1 MYKLLL
7 FHGNNGFANAPHCY
21 DVRTLSLL
29 FPDCKVRHTLHTHL
43 HLRINLIRRTSGQSL
58 GTFRQ
63 NDATSDMRQQWIE
76 QYFHNVHTAEGC
88 RNIVILSR
96 AMLSAVTEYDH
107 MEEVPGGKRSVPQVR
122 DTAGVS
128 LQIPRQVRTAH
139 RTGRR
144 VGSCLAW
151 QSNQQIPLPSYTKH
165 ANNDLSQA
173 MKCNWSFV
181 SSLKI
186 TMTSQIKTLCN
197 AVWPILTQSTCLMQ
211 FYGIPT
217 MNPQAESQQS
227 KTLSNK
233 TTIYCSIFGSNTVHV
248 QTLQVHHLAGNWVVI
263 HTISSLFLSGPTE
276 LVFCLRR
283 RTDYIWTVTI
293 LRATSRCVNFT
304 KKVESVSV

>member
-1 MYKLLL
+1 
-7 FHGNNGFANAPHCY
+7 
-21 DVRTLSLL
+21 
-29 FPDCKVRHTLHTHL
+29 
-43 HLRINLIRRTSGQSL
+43 
-58 GTFRQ
+58 
-63 NDATSDMRQQWIE
+63 MRQQWTE

-107 MEEVPGGKRSVPQVR
+107 MEEVPGGKRSAPQVR

-128 LQIPRQVRTAH
+128 VQIPRQVRTAH

-151 QSNQQIPLPSYTKH
+151 QSNQQILLPYCTTH

-186 TMTSQIKTLCN
+186 TVTSQIKTLCN
-197 AVWPILTQSTCLMQ
+197 AVWPIFTQSTCLIQ

-217 MNPQAESQQS
+217 TDPQAESQQ
-227 KTLSNK
+227 
-233 TTIYCSIFGSNTVHV
+233 IENTVKHNYNLLQYIWFQYGTCSDPAGPPSGFV
-248 QTLQVHHLAGNWVVI
+248 QKHIKEGNWVVI
-263 HTISSLFLSGPTE
+263 HTLSSLYLSGPN
-276 LVFCLRR
+276 
-283 RTDYIWTVTI
+283 WTGVLPEEKDRLYLDGYYFTCDI
-293 LRATSRCVNFT
+293 TLCQFHEKSRISISLNT
-304 KKVESVSV
+304 NSLKINR